1 MQKLKTKNGI
11 TLIALIITIIVMIV
25 LAGVTVAAALNGGLF
40 SKAKAASKQTQIEA
54 DRETLQSA
62 IWAAYDEQKN
72 EIDKAKLENNLSG
85 WQVEGTQKY
94 ICTSPNGNEFI
105 VNKNGEIESAESKY
119 VKTIEGLAE
128 GVELVPYEELTGD
141 IKLAAEKGRI
151 SAVLKETIDGTETI
165 AVVPTGFEVSTID
178 GENSI
183 SNGLVIKD
191 GANEFVWIPVTDSAS
206 YTEDSFGP
214 LTGDY
219 TVSGTTIG
227 KYDSYQTIQYL
238 YGNTLGEI
246 TDEASFNSAFTYAE
260 DKTNIEGSIRKYGGF
275 YVGRY
280 ETTYDSTNAEGVPQG
295 IGVKKDRN
303 VLTARNI
310 LQAGKNT
317 GEGKSGQAYYYRWY
331 GLYKAQK
338 DMYANSQAVFST
350 MITSEEWDAIMSF
363 TGYGD
368 AKRATDTYTTQPDK
382 SGSAYKG
389 TTDTYDI
396 SKNIYDLAGNV
407 SDWTLRADYT
417 RFRDPRGGDCY
428 NSYSS
433 ASDINTDVP
442 SNYATKRF

>member
-85 WQVEGTQKY
+85 WQVEGTQEY
-94 ICTSPNGNEFI
+94 ICTSPKGNKFI
-105 VNKNGEIESAESKY
+105 VNKNGEIEIAESKY

-141 IKLAAEKGRI
+141 IKLAAERGRI

-191 GANEFVWIPVTDSAS
+191 GANEFVWIPYVGIYS
-206 YTEDSFGP
+206 EENLGP
-214 LTGDY
+214 LSSNHDSQYRLDHYYGEGFFNYSEDFN
-219 TVSGTTIG
+219 
-227 KYDSYQTIQYL
+227 YDQ
-238 YGNTLGEI
+238 
-246 TDEASFNSAFTYAE
+246 DR
-260 DKTNIEGSIRKYGGF
+260 TNIVTSIDKYKGF

-280 ETTYDSTNAEGVPQG
+280 ETTIDENGT
-295 IGVKKDRN
+295 IGSMRN
-303 VLTARNI
+303 KTVLTAGDSIPETNNK
-310 LQAGKNT
+310 QCH
-317 GEGKSGQAYYYRWY
+317 WY
-331 GLYKAQK
+331 GLYKVQK
-338 DMYANSQAVFST
+338 DMYANNQAVFST
-350 MITSEEWDAIMSF
+350 MITSKEWDAIMSF
-363 TGYGD
+363 TGYGSGT
-368 AKRATDTYTTQPDK
+368 RPINTYTTTPDK
-382 SGSAYKG
+382 SGSEYKVTTTNTDLSGTAYEEEID
-389 TTDTYDI
+389 TYTDTYDV

-407 SDWTLRADYT
+407 TEWTLKADFTFDY
-417 RFRDPRGGDCY
+417 RYYRGGSYVRSDSDY
-428 NSYSS
+428 PASYSNHYYPNNIY
-433 ASDINTDVP
+433 DHG
-442 SNYATKRF
+442 RF